1 MIQMSSSLCSGQ
13 YSKYWL
19 YRHRKEKRTIEI
31 QKSEKY
37 LKCISL
43 GDTELTHM
51 QSNNWIP
58 QKCLSVR
65 WI

>member
-1 MIQMSSSLCSGQ
+1 MIQMSSSLRSGQ

-19 YRHRKEKRTIEI
+19 YIHRKEKRTIEI
-31 QKSEKY
+31 KKNEKY
-37 LKCISL
+37 LKWLSL

-58 QKCLSVR
+58 QKCLFVR